1 MGAARPARQARQLRG
16 IALRHIL
23 HRLIE
28 FILATDSGI
37 RLKGAKIGV
46 NINIKSATQA
56 FVMSKPASSHAASSQ
71 PATHAVRPDQSSGGM
86 SKGLTNY
93 GDNGFSLFLR
103 KAFIK
108 GAGFTDSALDRP
120 VIGIANTGS
129 AYNPCHGNA
138 PQLIE
143 AVKRGVMLA
152 GGLPMDFPTI
162 SIHESFAQ
170 PTSMYLRNLMSM
182 DTEEMIRA
190 QPMDAVVLIGGCDK
204 TVPAQLMGAAS
215 ANIPAIQ
222 LITGSMLTGSH
233 RGDRVGACTDCRR
246 YWGRFRAEEID
257 AQEVADVNNQLVA
270 SVGTCSVMGTASTMA
285 CIAEALGMT
294 VPGGASPPAVTADRI
309 RVAES
314 TGAQAV
320 RIARERLTIDKILTA
335 AAFENAM
342 RVLLAIGGSTNGIV
356 HLTAIAGRMGFEVDL
371 KALDRM
377 GRETPVLLDLKP
389 SGQHYMEDFHHAG
402 GMATLLRELK
412 PLLHLDALTVT
423 GRTLG
428 EEIEAAGPGFR
439 QDVVRPMANP
449 IYPQGGIAV
458 LEGNLAP
465 GGAIIKQSAANPAL
479 MEHEGRAVVF
489 ENLEDMADRIDNP
502 DLDVTADDILVL
514 KNIGPK
520 GAPGMPEAGYMPIPK
535 KLALAG
541 VKDMVRISDG
551 RMSGTAFGTI
561 VLHVMPESAI
571 GGPLA
576 QVRNGDRI
584 RLSVARREISLL
596 VSADELAR
604 RMQQNPVVAPTGAR
618 GYHKLFLQTV
628 TQADQGVDFDFL
640 RAAQMRQTIPGK
652 K

>member
-1 MGAARPARQARQLRG
+1 MPTEDQNPKGAAPRHDIAPEAAATG
-16 IALRHIL
+16 I
-23 HRLIE
+23 
-28 FILATDSGI
+28 
-37 RLKGAKIGV
+37 
-46 NINIKSATQA
+46 
-56 FVMSKPASSHAASSQ
+56 
-71 PATHAVRPDQSSGGM
+71 

-93 GDNGFSLFLR
+93 GDRGFSLFLR

-108 GAGFTDSALDRP
+108 GAGYTDSALDRP
-120 VIGIANTGS
+120 VIGIVNTGS

-143 AVKRGVMLA
+143 AVKRGIMLA

-162 SIHESFAQ
+162 SIHESFSA

-215 ANIPAIQ
+215 AGIPAIQ

-233 RGDRVGACTDCRR
+233 RSERVGACTDCRR
-246 YWGRFRAEEID
+246 YWGKFRAEEID
-257 AQEVADVNNQLVA
+257 AEEISDVNNQLVA

-309 RVAES
+309 RVAEQ
-314 TGAQAV
+314 TGAEAV
-320 RIARERLTIDKILTA
+320 RIAKERLTIDKILTP

-356 HLTAIAGRMGFEVDL
+356 HLAAIAGRMGYDIDMAE
-371 KALDRM
+371 LDRM
-377 GRETPVLLDLKP
+377 GSDTPVLLDLKP
-389 SGQHYMEDFHHAG
+389 SGDHYMEDFHHAG

-412 PLLHLDALTVT
+412 PLLNLDAMTVT

-428 EEIEAAGPGFR
+428 EEIERAGPGFP
-439 QDVVRPMANP
+439 QDVVRSRENP

-458 LEGNLAP
+458 LKGNMAP
-465 GGAIIKQSAANPAL
+465 GGAIIKQSAADPRL

-489 ENLEDMADRIDNP
+489 ENAEDLVNRIDDD

-520 GAPGMPEAGYMPIPK
+520 GAPGMPEAGYIPIPR
-535 KLALAG
+535 KLARAG
-541 VKDMVRISDG
+541 VKDIVRISDG

-561 VLHVMPESAI
+561 VLHVTPEAAI

-576 QVRNGDRI
+576 YVQNGDRI
-584 RLSVARREISLL
+584 SLSVSRRELKL
-596 VSADELAR
+596 HVSDEELKQRADA
-604 RMQQNPVVAPTGAR
+604 MPVVVPTADR
-618 GYHKLFLQTV
+618 GYRKLFLTTV

-640 RAAQMRQTIPGK
+640 RAAQSRGKVPGK
-652 K
+652 GE

>member
-1 MGAARPARQARQLRG
+1 MTDPKTPDGAPGHDIAPADAATG
-16 IALRHIL
+16 I
-23 HRLIE
+23 
-28 FILATDSGI
+28 
-37 RLKGAKIGV
+37 
-46 NINIKSATQA
+46 
-56 FVMSKPASSHAASSQ
+56 
-71 PATHAVRPDQSSGGM
+71 

-93 GDNGFSLFLR
+93 GDRGFSLFLR

-108 GAGFTDSALDRP
+108 GAGYTDSALQRP
-120 VIGIANTGS
+120 VIGITNTGS
-129 AYNPCHGNA
+129 SYNPCHGNA

-162 SIHESFAQ
+162 SVHESFSA

-190 QPMDAVVLIGGCDK
+190 QPMDAIVLIGGCDK

-215 ANIPAIQ
+215 AGIPAIQ

-233 RGDRVGACTDCRR
+233 RSERVGACTDCRR
-246 YWGRFRAEEID
+246 YWGKFRAEEID
-257 AQEVADVNNQLVA
+257 AEEIADVNNQLVA

-309 RVAES
+309 RIAEQ
-314 TGAQAV
+314 TGTEAV
-320 RIARERLTIDKILTA
+320 RMARGGLTIDKILTP

-342 RVLLAIGGSTNGIV
+342 RVLLAIGGSTNGLV
-356 HLTAIAGRMGFEVDL
+356 HLAAIAGRMGYDIDL

-377 GRETPVLLDLKP
+377 GRDTPVLLDLKP
-389 SGQHYMEDFHHAG
+389 SGDHYMEDFHHAG

-412 PLLHLDALTVT
+412 PLLNLDALTVT

-428 EEIEAAGPGFR
+428 EEIDRAGPGFA
-439 QDVVRPMANP
+439 QDVVRPRSNP

-458 LEGNLAP
+458 LRGNLAP
-465 GGAIIKQSAANPAL
+465 GGAIIKQSAAHPRL

-489 ENLEDMADRIDNP
+489 ENAADLAHRIDSD

-520 GAPGMPEAGYMPIPK
+520 GAPGMPEAGYIPIPR
-535 KLALAG
+535 KLARAG
-541 VKDMVRISDG
+541 VKDIVRISDG

-561 VLHVMPESAI
+561 VLHVTPESAV

-576 QVRNGDRI
+576 HVRNGDRI
-584 RLSVARREISLL
+584 TLSVARRELTL
-596 VSADELAR
+596 QVGDEELAR
-604 RMQQNPVVAPTGAR
+604 RAREQPVAVPTPER
-618 GYHKLFLQTV
+618 GYRKLFLTTV
-628 TQADQGVDFDFL
+628 NQADQGVDFDFL
-640 RAAQMRQTIPGK
+640 RCATERGTIPGPRE
-652 K
+652 